1 MLGML
6 RIYQRK
12 FLVCHPSRLV
22 GRASK
27 PDSLTTLF
35 QLINFK
41 LASGQN
47 KRCQISEY
55 PIHFPADRV
64 GVGVVRGSA
73 EIETASFNTVKVIEP
88 QIITFPEL
96 LYILCKNQISK

>member
-55 PIHFPADRV
+55 PIHFPADRAGV
-64 GVGVVRGSA
+64 GVGFVRGSA
-73 EIETASFNTVKVIEP
+73 EIQTASFNTVKVIEP
-88 QIITFPEL
+88 QIITFPFR
-96 LYILCKNQISK
+96 IVVHIM